1 MVDVVSSSV
10 LQVPVQLDLH
20 KYLQIQLMMGGVLIR
35 VPGPLPS
42 ETLAGVVGTAEVA
55 GTPKIN
61 KHSMVA
67 GQNFA

>member
-1 MVDVVSSSV
+1 M
-10 LQVPVQLDLH
+10 LQVAVQLDLH

-35 VPGPLPS
+35 LSGPLPS
-42 ETLAGVVGTAEVA
+42 ETLAGGVGTAEMV